1 MSMMIG
7 MLNEAF
13 DLYIWAAEFITVCDM
28 QLDQQL
34 SMNRYIYHDPIRRPM
49 YGANPKNIRGAC
61 VNSSLMRASLA
72 GVQRLCHELPG
83 REMILFQMYLKIIE
97 STLAN
102 EEAINQLPEDDYLRF
117 KKENKSLFG
126 STIPIEIHGKLNL
139 RHIKAG
145 DKNDRSSKKNE
156 NDTFP
161 PHYREAFV
169 LCHFTRAFS
178 GLAHLITRIP
188 FGDAKKCQN
197 PLWHIQN
204 FQRPDIDSVRTNV
217 FLGLADNPKLCKANM
232 FAVSAAFYAIAAEA
246 TPDGVDEK
254 ATFYWGAAANMTQS
268 GPISLYEDYERS
280 YEEDN
285 TRYFMPTVIKRHN
298 LTTLRWCV
306 SKALKAERARDST
319 MYGPSS
325 RNENGS
331 FKTQSLKLLEFW
343 NECCI
348 ASKMKP
354 EDFLIPMAVIDHT
367 GIFNATWK
375 DKKGRQK
382 KCRFS
387 LQDEIERDKRRNAK
401 SLENC
406 LANNYHELVE
416 EDKIMHEYFEKSND
430 GGDKDD
436 DSNVPSLKHLALHAL
451 QSNGY
456 CTTVDDPSIA
466 VSHLLF
472 GDEEKEKAKA
482 KVSSSEK
489 HKSQTDAITI
499 FCSYCGS
506 SPSKDDKPFSR
517 CSRCKKVYYCSVK
530 CQKKDWKKHKKVC
543 KKV

>member
-1 MSMMIG
+1 
-7 MLNEAF
+7 
-13 DLYIWAAEFITVCDM
+13 
-28 QLDQQL
+28 
-34 SMNRYIYHDPIRRPM
+34 
-49 YGANPKNIRGAC
+49 
-61 VNSSLMRASLA
+61 
-72 GVQRLCHELPG
+72 
-83 REMILFQMYLKIIE
+83 
-97 STLAN
+97 
-102 EEAINQLPEDDYLRF
+102 
-117 KKENKSLFG
+117 
-126 STIPIEIHGKLNL
+126 
-139 RHIKAG
+139 
-145 DKNDRSSKKNE
+145 
-156 NDTFP
+156 
-161 PHYREAFV
+161 
-169 LCHFTRAFS
+169 
-178 GLAHLITRIP
+178 
-188 FGDAKKCQN
+188 
-197 PLWHIQN
+197 
-204 FQRPDIDSVRTNV
+204 
-217 FLGLADNPKLCKANM
+217 
-232 FAVSAAFYAIAAEA
+232 
-246 TPDGVDEK
+246 
-254 ATFYWGAAANMTQS
+254 
-268 GPISLYEDYERS
+268 
-280 YEEDN
+280 
-285 TRYFMPTVIKRHN
+285 
-298 LTTLRWCV
+298 
-306 SKALKAERARDST
+306 
-319 MYGPSS
+319 
-325 RNENGS
+325 
-331 FKTQSLKLLEFW
+331 
-343 NECCI
+343 
-348 ASKMKP
+348 MKP
-354 EDFLIPMAVIDHT
+354 EDFFIPMAVIDHT